1 MVGYSVGNLFI
12 MKNILKLLK
21 LYAIIAVIAG
31 ILISIPF
38 VLYLKVL
45 PAVASSQ
52 KLVNYVEKAAGKL
65 INVDIDIKNPVL
77 KTELGPDIDFKVD
90 AFKISKD
97 NKDYFVLTKF
107 DSSISIAEI
116 FKKNIILNRLGA
128 DFIYVDVNKILTLV
142 HKQPEKKKE
151 QQKFDWTIDWFN
163 ALFYVKQCIVLY
175 NLDEATSVKVDA
187 RKLVVTDY
195 REPKIVHFNVAAIV
209 KKNNHE
215 MKFFISD
222 RNTVYIKDKRL
233 SMEKGILFVNN
244 SKMYLNAYAKRGD
257 FSFKVYADKFDL
269 KNVIELLRSNLV
281 MPNGE
286 EMLAFYK
293 DINGSFNFIIELTKK
308 EGLKGIIKVNNAGL
322 KVIPVNNLPITVQ
335 QGLVTFNNNTIFLK
349 DFKGYYGKSKRNAV
363 EMSGTIDDYM
373 KSVDTNIEVKGVA
386 TNEFTRDYLSK
397 LAGCKLTLT
406 GGDSKTILYVKSK
419 YSVVDLTW
427 LFKLAKGKDILIEGA
442 SLSPVKWD
450 RALKADFHFEN
461 NIFQIK
467 NINYYI
473 AQVLDKNSKGVKP
486 ILTINGNVDC
496 SKPIPVVTDLGFDI
510 PKPLPSEF
518 LNVLIGQKLFR
529 KGTIS
534 GNMHYVL
541 NNNNPQL
548 DGKMEM
554 NGVLIPSQ
562 RLGIKSASFSTDKNL
577 IHIKADGRFKR
588 SKYNFTGKFKNSL
601 LLPVVIKDIN
611 LTVDNIDIEKII
623 LSMNQQNTSSVA
635 AAPQK
640 DNQTQASLVTAQ
652 AQQVSDNAVDDE
664 STYDSYTFDTGLI
677 IVERCILHLVKGK
690 YKDINMGN
698 LWANLT
704 LDKNGVL
711 QIKSNRFDFAE
722 GISSLKVL
730 CDLKKHDYYLRLGV
744 KDINSDLIATTLLAL
759 KREITGKASGLIE
772 INTDDSLKLNGRIQF
787 EVKNGTIAKV
797 GLVEYALKFAALF
810 RNPMAMISP
819 STIFDLVN
827 VPQGDFDRIIG
838 DLQMKD
844 NVVEKL
850 MIKSSADQLS
860 SFIIGRYDLVTRD
873 ASLRIYTKF
882 SNKNKGFAGFLRN
895 FSLNSLANR
904 VSLGGSNDSLYY
916 SAELEQLPPIDAEEK
931 DCQVFLT
938 KVDGDVERFNF
949 LSSLKKIK

>member
-1 MVGYSVGNLFI
+1 
-12 MKNILKLLK
+12 MKNVLNLLK
-21 LYAIIAVIAG
+21 IYAAIAFLAG
-31 ILISIPF
+31 ILVSVPF

-45 PAVASSQ
+45 PAVVSSQ
-52 KLVNYVEKAAGKL
+52 KLVNYAEKSIGKIL
-65 INVDIDIKNPVL
+65 KVDIDIKNPVL
-77 KTELGPDIDFKVD
+77 KTGLNTDIDFKVD
-90 AFKISKD
+90 SFKISKD

-107 DSSISIAEI
+107 NSSVSFSQILNKTIV
-116 FKKNIILNRLGA
+116 LNRLGA
-128 DFIYVDVNKILTLV
+128 DFIYADVNKLLSLV
-142 HKQPEKKKE
+142 PGQQDKKQEP
-151 QQKFDWTIDWFN
+151 QKFDWTIDWFN
-163 ALFYVKQCIVLY
+163 SLLYVKQCIILY
-175 NLDEATSVKVDA
+175 DLDKTTSLKIDA

-195 REPKIVHFNVAAIV
+195 REPKIVHFNIAAIV
-209 KKNNHE
+209 KKNNYE
-215 MKFFISD
+215 MKFFVSD
-222 RNTVYIKDKRL
+222 RNTVYIKDKKL

-244 SKMYLNAYAKRGD
+244 SKMYINAYAKRGD
-257 FSFKVYADKFDL
+257 FSFKVYADNFDL
-269 KNVIELLRSNLV
+269 KNVIQLLRSNLV
-281 MPNGE
+281 MPNGD

-293 DINGSFNFIIELTKK
+293 DIAGSFDFIIELTKK
-308 EGLKGIIKVNNAGL
+308 EGLKGIIKINDARL
-322 KVIPVNNLPITVQ
+322 KVIPVNNLPVIAQ
-335 QGLVTFNNNTIFLK
+335 QGVVTFNNKTVFLK
-349 DFKGYYGKSKRNAV
+349 DFKGYYGKNKRNAI
-363 EMSGTIDDYM
+363 EMFGTIDDYM
-373 KSVDTNIEVKGVA
+373 KSVDTKIEVTGVA
-386 TNEFTRDYLSK
+386 TNEFATDYLSK

-406 GGDSKTILYVKSK
+406 GGDSKTKLYVKSK
-419 YSVVDLTW
+419 YNKIDITW

-442 SLSPVKWD
+442 SLSPVNWD
-450 RALKADFHFEN
+450 RALTADFHFEN

-467 NINYYI
+467 TINYYI
-473 AQVLDKNSKGVKP
+473 AKELNKNSKGVEP
-486 ILTINGNVDC
+486 ILTLNGNVDC

-534 GNMHYVL
+534 GNMHYVV
-541 NNNNPQL
+541 NNNIPQI

-554 NGVLIPSQ
+554 KGVRIPSQ
-562 RLGIKSASFSTDKNL
+562 RLGIDSASFSTDKNL
-577 IHIKADGRFKR
+577 IHINANGRFKR
-588 SKYNFTGKFKNSL
+588 SKYSFTGKFKNSL

-611 LTVDNIDIEKII
+611 LTVDNIDVEKII
-623 LSMNQQNTSSVA
+623 TSMNQQNTAEVA
-635 AAPQK
+635 PVSQK
-640 DNQTQASLVTAQ
+640 DTQASLVTAQ
-652 AQQVSDNAVDDE
+652 AQQVSDNAVEDE

-677 IVERCILHLVKGK
+677 IVERCILHLVKAN
-690 YKDINMGN
+690 YKDIKMGN

-711 QIKSNRFDFAE
+711 QIKSNKFDFAE
-722 GISSLKVL
+722 GISSLKVI

-759 KREITGKASGLIE
+759 KREITGKAMGLIE

-787 EVKNGTIAKV
+787 EVNNGTIAKV

-819 STIFDLVN
+819 STIFDIVN
-827 VPQGDFDRIIG
+827 VPEGDFDKIKG
-838 DLQMKD
+838 DLIMKD
-844 NVVEKL
+844 NVVEKM
-850 MIKSSADQLS
+850 MIKSSAAQLS

-916 SAELEQLPPIDAEEK
+916 SAELEQLPPIDADEK

>member
-1 MVGYSVGNLFI
+1 
-12 MKNILKLLK
+12 MKNVLKLLK
-21 LYAIIAVIAG
+21 IYSAIVVLAG

-45 PAVASSQ
+45 PAVVSSQ
-52 KLVNYVEKAAGKL
+52 KLVNYAEKAVSKIIQA
-65 INVDIDIKNPVL
+65 DIDIKNPVL
-77 KTELGPDIDFKVD
+77 ETGLNTNIGFKVD
-90 AFKISKD
+90 SFKISKN

-107 DSSISIAEI
+107 NSSVSYAEI
-116 FKKNIILNRLGA
+116 LNKTIILNRLGA
-128 DFIYVDVNKILTLV
+128 DFIYVDVNKLLTLIPGQ
-142 HKQPEKKKE
+142 KEEKKE

-175 NLDEATSVKVDA
+175 DVDKTTSVKIDA

-209 KKNNHE
+209 KKNDHE

-222 RNTVYIKDKRL
+222 RNSVFIKDKQI

-244 SKMYLNAYAKRGD
+244 SKMYLNAHAKKGD
-257 FSFKVYADKFDL
+257 FDFKVYADDFDL

-281 MPNGE
+281 VPNGE
-286 EMLAFYK
+286 EMLAFFK
-293 DINGSFNFIIELTKK
+293 DIDGSFDFIIELTKK
-308 EGLKGIIKVNNAGL
+308 EGLKGIIKLNNARL
-322 KVIPVNNLPITVQ
+322 KVIPVNNLPIIAQKGV
-335 QGLVTFNNNTIFLK
+335 VTFNNKTVFLK
-349 DFKGYYGKSKRNAV
+349 DFKGYYGKSKNNSI
-363 EMSGTIDDYM
+363 EMFGTIDDYM
-373 KSVDTNIEVKGVA
+373 KSVDTNIEVTGNA

-406 GGDSKTILYVKSK
+406 GGDSKTKLYVKSK
-419 YSVVDLTW
+419 YNIIDMTW

-467 NINYYI
+467 TINYYI
-473 AQVLDKNSKGVKP
+473 AKELNKNSKGIEP

-496 SKPIPVVTDLGFDI
+496 SKPVPVVTDLGFDI

-534 GNMHYVL
+534 GNMHYIV
-541 NNNNPQL
+541 NNNIPQL

-554 NGVLIPSQ
+554 KGVRIPSQ
-562 RLGIKSASFSTDKNL
+562 RLGINSAEFSTDKHF
-577 IHIKADGRFKR
+577 IHITADGRFKR

-611 LTVDNIDIEKII
+611 LTVDNIDVEKII
-623 LSMNQQNTSSVA
+623 MSMNQQNTAGVSAVS
-635 AAPQK
+635 QK
-640 DNQTQASLVTAQ
+640 DNQASLVTAQ
-652 AQQVSDNAVDDE
+652 AQQVSDNAVEDE

-677 IVERCILHLVKGK
+677 IVERCILHLVKGN
-690 YKDINMGN
+690 YKDIKMGN

-704 LDKNGVL
+704 LDNKGVL

-744 KDINSDLIATTLLAL
+744 KDINSDLIAATLLAL
-759 KREITGKASGLIE
+759 PREITGKASGLIE

-838 DLQMKD
+838 DLVMKD

-916 SAELEQLPPIDAEEK
+916 SAELAQLPPIDAEEK

>member
-1 MVGYSVGNLFI
+1 

-21 LYAIIAVIAG
+21 IYASITILAG
-31 ILISIPF
+31 VLISIPF

-52 KLVNYVEKAAGKL
+52 RLVNYAEKTIGNILK
-65 INVDIDIKNPVL
+65 VDIDIKNPVL
-77 KTELGPDIDFKVD
+77 ETGLNSNIGFKVD
-90 AFKISKD
+90 SFKISKD
-97 NKDYFVLTKF
+97 KKDYFVLTKF
-107 DSSISIAEI
+107 NSSVSYAQIL
-116 FKKNIILNRLGA
+116 KKTIVLNRLGA
-128 DFIYVDVNKILTLV
+128 DFIYVDVNKLLTLIPGQ
-142 HKQPEKKKE
+142 KEEKKE
-151 QQKFDWTIDWFN
+151 PQKFDWTIDWFN

-175 NLDEATSVKVDA
+175 DIDKTTSLKVDA
-187 RKLVVTDY
+187 RKLVVTDFK
-195 REPKIVHFNVAAIV
+195 EPKIVHFNVAAFV
-209 KKNNHE
+209 KKNDHE

-222 RNTVYIKDKRL
+222 RSSVFIKDKQL
-233 SMEKGILFVNN
+233 SMEKGILFVND
-244 SKMYLNAYAKRGD
+244 SKMYINAHAKKGD
-257 FSFKVYADKFDL
+257 FDLKVYADDFDL

-286 EMLAFYK
+286 EMLSFYK
-293 DINGSFNFIIELTKK
+293 DIDGSFDFIIELTKK
-308 EGLKGIIKVNNAGL
+308 EGLKGIIKINNAAM
-322 KVIPVNNLPITVQ
+322 KVIPVNNLPVIAK
-335 QGLVTFNNNTIFLK
+335 QGVVTFNNKTIFLK
-349 DFKGYYGKSKRNAV
+349 DFKGYYGKSPKNEI
-363 EMSGTIDDYM
+363 EMFGTIDDYM
-373 KSVDTNIEVKGVA
+373 KSVDTNIEVTGVA

-406 GGDSKTILYVKSK
+406 GGDSRTKLYVKSK
-419 YSVVDLTW
+419 YSAVDLTW

-442 SLSPVKWD
+442 SLSPVNWD

-467 NINYYI
+467 TINYYI
-473 AQVLDKNSKGVKP
+473 AKELNKDSKGVEP
-486 ILTINGNVDC
+486 ILTISGNVDC
-496 SKPIPVVTDLGFDI
+496 SKPVPVVTDLGFDI

-518 LNVLIGQKLFR
+518 LNVLIGQKLFK

-534 GNMHYVL
+534 GNMRYIV

-548 DGKMEM
+548 DGNMEM
-554 NGVLIPSQ
+554 KGVRIPSQ
-562 RLGIKSASFSTDKNL
+562 RLGIDSASFSTDKNL
-577 IHIKADGRFKR
+577 IHITADGRFKR
-588 SKYNFTGKFKNSL
+588 SKYSFNGKFKNSL
-601 LLPVVIKDIN
+601 LLPIVIKDIN
-611 LTVDNIDIEKII
+611 LTVDNIDIEKVI
-623 LSMNQQNTSSVA
+623 LSMNQQNTQEVSPVS
-635 AAPQK
+635 QK
-640 DNQTQASLVTAQ
+640 DVQSSLVTAQ
-652 AQQVSDNAVDDE
+652 AAQVSDNAVEDE

-677 IVERCILHLVKGK
+677 IVERCILHLIKGN
-690 YKDINMGN
+690 YKDIQMGN

-711 QIKSNRFDFAE
+711 QIKSNKFDFAE
-722 GISSLKVL
+722 GISTLKVV
-730 CDLKKHDYYLRLGV
+730 CDLKKHNYYLRLGV

-759 KREITGKASGLIE
+759 KREITGKAMGLIE
-772 INTDDSLKLNGRIQF
+772 LNTDDSLQLNGRIQF
-787 EVKNGTIAKV
+787 EVNNGTIAKV

-827 VPQGDFDRIIG
+827 VPEGDFDKIKG
-838 DLQMKD
+838 DIVLKD
-844 NVVEKL
+844 NVIEKM

-882 SNKNKGFAGFLRN
+882 SNQNKGFAGFLRN

-904 VSLGGSNDSLYY
+904 VSLGKSNDSLYY
-916 SAELEQLPPIDAEEK
+916 SAELEQLPPIDADEK

>member
-1 MVGYSVGNLFI
+1 
-12 MKNILKLLK
+12 MKNVLKLLK
-21 LYAIIAVIAG
+21 IYSAIVVLAG

-45 PAVASSQ
+45 PAVVSNQ
-52 KLVNYVEKAAGKL
+52 KLVNYAEKAVSKIIQA
-65 INVDIDIKNPVL
+65 DIDIKNPVL
-77 KTELGPDIDFKVD
+77 ETGLNTNIGFKVD
-90 AFKISKD
+90 SFKISKN

-107 DSSISIAEI
+107 NSSVSYAEI
-116 FKKNIILNRLGA
+116 LNKTIILNRLGA
-128 DFIYVDVNKILTLV
+128 DFIYVDVNKLLTLIPGQ
-142 HKQPEKKKE
+142 KEEKKE

-175 NLDEATSVKVDA
+175 DVDKTTSVKIDA

-209 KKNNHE
+209 KKNDHE

-222 RNTVYIKDKRL
+222 RNSVFIKDKQI

-244 SKMYLNAYAKRGD
+244 SKMYLNAHAKKGD
-257 FSFKVYADKFDL
+257 FDFKVYADDFDL

-281 MPNGE
+281 VPNGE
-286 EMLAFYK
+286 EMLAFFK
-293 DINGSFNFIIELTKK
+293 DIDGSFDFIIELTKK
-308 EGLKGIIKVNNAGL
+308 EGLKGIIKLNNARL
-322 KVIPVNNLPITVQ
+322 KVIPVNNLPIIAQKGV
-335 QGLVTFNNNTIFLK
+335 VTFNNKTVFLK
-349 DFKGYYGKSKRNAV
+349 DFKGYYGKSKNNSI
-363 EMSGTIDDYM
+363 EMFGTIDDYM
-373 KSVDTNIEVKGVA
+373 KSVDTNIEVTGNA

-406 GGDSKTILYVKSK
+406 GGDSKTKLYVKSK
-419 YSVVDLTW
+419 YNVIDMTW

-467 NINYYI
+467 TINYYI
-473 AQVLDKNSKGVKP
+473 AKELNKNSKGIEP

-496 SKPIPVVTDLGFDI
+496 SKPVPVVTDLGFDI

-534 GNMHYVL
+534 GNMHYIV
-541 NNNNPQL
+541 NNNIPQL

-554 NGVLIPSQ
+554 KGVRIPSQ
-562 RLGIKSASFSTDKNL
+562 RLGINSAEFSTDKHL
-577 IHIKADGRFKR
+577 IHITADGRFKR

-611 LTVDNIDIEKII
+611 LTVDNIDVEKII
-623 LSMNQQNTSSVA
+623 MSMNQQNTAGVSAVS
-635 AAPQK
+635 QK
-640 DNQTQASLVTAQ
+640 DNQASLVTAQ
-652 AQQVSDNAVDDE
+652 AQQVSDNAVEDE

-677 IVERCILHLVKGK
+677 IVERCILHLVKGN
-690 YKDINMGN
+690 YKDIKMGN

-704 LDKNGVL
+704 LDNKGVL

-744 KDINSDLIATTLLAL
+744 KDINSDLIAATLLAL
-759 KREITGKASGLIE
+759 PREITGKASGLIE

-838 DLQMKD
+838 DLVMKD

-916 SAELEQLPPIDAEEK
+916 SAELAQLPPIDAEEK

>member
-1 MVGYSVGNLFI
+1 
-12 MKNILKLLK
+12 MKNLLKLLK
-21 LYAIIAVIAG
+21 VYALLAILVG

-45 PAVASSQ
+45 PAIASSQ
-52 KLVNYVEKAAGKL
+52 KIVNYAEKAVGKIL
-65 INVDIDIKNPVL
+65 KADIDIKNPKL
-77 KTELGPDIDFKVD
+77 ETDLNYNIGFKVD
-90 AFKISKD
+90 SFKISKD
-97 NKDYFVLTKF
+97 KKDYFVLTKF
-107 DSSISIAEI
+107 NSSISYGEI
-116 FKKNIILNRLGA
+116 LKKTIILNRLGA
-128 DFIYVDVNKILTLV
+128 DFIYVDVNKLLTLIPGQQ
-142 HKQPEKKKE
+142 KEKKE
-151 QQKFDWTIDWFN
+151 PQKFDWTIDWFN

-175 NLDEATSVKVDA
+175 DLDKTTSVKIDA
-187 RKLVVTDY
+187 RKLVVSDY
-195 REPKIVHFNVAAIV
+195 KEPKIVHFNIAAIV
-209 KKNNHE
+209 KKDKQE

-222 RNTVYIKDKRL
+222 RNSVFIKDKQI

-244 SKMYLNAYAKRGD
+244 SKMYLNAHAKKGD
-257 FSFKVYADKFDL
+257 FDFKVYANDFDL
-269 KNVIELLRSNLV
+269 KNVIALLRSNLV
-281 MPNGE
+281 VPNGE
-286 EMLAFYK
+286 EMLAFFK
-293 DINGSFNFIIELTKK
+293 DIDGSFDFIIELTKK
-308 EGLKGIIKVNNAGL
+308 EGLKGIIKLNNARL
-322 KVIPVNNLPITVQ
+322 KVIPVNNLPITAQHGV
-335 QGLVTFNNNTIFLK
+335 VTFNNKTVFLK
-349 DFKGYYGKSKRNAV
+349 DFKGYYGKNKKNAI
-363 EMSGTIDDYM
+363 EMFGTIDDYM
-373 KSVDTNIEVKGVA
+373 KSVDTNIEVTGVA
-386 TNEFTRDYLSK
+386 TNEFTKDYLSK

-406 GGDSKTILYVKSK
+406 GGDSKTKLYVKSK
-419 YSVVDLTW
+419 YNVIDITW

-442 SLSPVKWD
+442 SLSPVNWD
-450 RALKADFHFEN
+450 RALKADFRFEN

-467 NINYYI
+467 TINYYI
-473 AQVLDKNSKGVKP
+473 AKELNKNSKGVEP

-496 SKPIPVVTDLGFDI
+496 SKTVPVVTDLGFDI

-518 LNVLIGQKLFR
+518 LNVLIGQKLFK

-534 GNMHYVL
+534 GNMHYIV
-541 NNNNPQL
+541 NNNVPQL
-548 DGKMEM
+548 DGNIKM
-554 NGVLIPSQ
+554 NGVRIPSQ
-562 RLGIKSASFSTDKNL
+562 RLGINSASFSTDKNL
-577 IHIKADGRFKR
+577 IYITADGRFKR

-623 LSMNQQNTSSVA
+623 MSMNQQNTAEVSPVS
-635 AAPQK
+635 QK
-640 DNQTQASLVTAQ
+640 DTQNSLVTAQ
-652 AQQVSDNAVDDE
+652 AAQVSDNAVEDE

-677 IVERCILHLVKGK
+677 IVERCILHLVEGK
-690 YKDINMGN
+690 YKDIKMGN

-711 QIKSNRFDFAE
+711 QIKSNKFDFAE
-722 GISSLKVL
+722 GISSLKVV

-759 KREITGKASGLIE
+759 KREITGKAMGLIE

-787 EVKNGTIAKV
+787 EVNNGTIAKV

-827 VPQGDFDRIIG
+827 VPEGDFDKIKGDII
-838 DLQMKD
+838 MKD
-844 NVVEKL
+844 NVIEKM
-850 MIKSSADQLS
+850 MIKSSAAQLS

-904 VSLGGSNDSLYY
+904 VSLGGNNDSLYY
-916 SAELEQLPPIDAEEK
+916 SAELEQLPPIDADEK